1 MEKMPL
7 WAIVPVKPLRRGKS
21 RLSPVLSEDERTAL
35 NQTLLTNTLKILSSV
50 PQIDRIMVVSR
61 DPAALTLA
69 RDFGARTVLENGNPE
84 LNTALRRASMVAKT
98 HLANEILIIPADLPL
113 ISKFEIEAFLKRSGN
128 PPEIIIS
135 PDRRRD
141 GTNMLYI
148 NPAGL
153 IQFHYGTGSFQ
164 KHMAEAETSGARI
177 EIVESTSLGLDLD
190 IPEDLEILQQL
201 QQQEL
206 KPS

>member
-1 MEKMPL
+1 MWKGKPDWRGKSSSLPKLFSKGIIKMPL

-50 PQIDRIMVVSR
+50 QQIDRIMVVSR

-98 HLANEILIIPADLPL
+98 HLATR
-113 ISKFEIEAFLKRSGN
+113 RSTAHFQARGR
-128 PPEIIIS
+128 S
-135 PDRRRD
+135 VSQTCWKTTRD
-141 GTNMLYI
+141 HHLT
-148 NPAGL
+148 
-153 IQFHYGTGSFQ
+153 
-164 KHMAEAETSGARI
+164 
-177 EIVESTSLGLDLD
+177 
-190 IPEDLEILQQL
+190 
-201 QQQEL
+201 
-206 KPS
+206 

>member
-1 MEKMPL
+1 MPL

-50 PQIDRIMVVSR
+50 QQIDRIMVVSR

-113 ISKFEIEAFLKRSGN
+113 ISKLEVEAFLKHAGK

-148 NPAGL
+148 NPGGL
-153 IQFHYGTGSFQ
+153 IHFHYGTGSFQ
-164 KHMAEAETSGARI
+164 KHMAEAGTSGARI
-177 EIVESTSLGLDLD
+177 EVVESACLGLDLD